1 MSDSDDDAYGPA
13 LPPGFKPKQR
23 NEEDNGHIGPSLPPR
38 SMNSQK
44 KNEEKADN
52 RATSDSKS
60 YGPRIPPQMKK
71 SSNTSEDSDQSDD
84 DDAYEPPLPP
94 GFKSRRGREK
104 DEDSRDPVDSESF
117 GPSLP
122 PRMKNPNVSDSDRS
136 NSDKYGPGMVKRK
149 HSESDIVPKKHMRTT
164 EEEEEEDDDSVDEED
179 LYGPALPPHLIKNK
193 SQSSVLKGERV
204 LGPVLPAGYVP
215 PASSTFEVP
224 GEEEDSEE
232 EEGPLLGPVPSDI
245 ALNEKEYRAQQFELR
260 AQRMKDKLEGKHDNS
275 KPQKRESWMLEL
287 PEDKPNFCGLA
298 PRQFLKKAPQEKGDR
313 SVWTDT
319 PDDKRRKAEAEME
332 NEEESTM
339 DPVSSAS
346 RQRDEDLTA
355 RVDQYNKDKRAKPL
369 IDLHQKKMKKQEK
382 ESGPKE
388 RRPFSREEDLNVNKF
403 DEAQKNNILKK
414 ARQLNDRFSS
424 GDRKF
429 L

>member
-1 MSDSDDDAYGPA
+1 
-13 LPPGFKPKQR
+13 
-23 NEEDNGHIGPSLPPR
+23 
-38 SMNSQK
+38 MNSQQ
-44 KNEEKADN
+44 KNEDKEDN
-52 RATSDSKS
+52 RARNDSKS
-60 YGPRIPPQMKK
+60 YGPSIPPQIKK
-71 SSNTSEDSDQSDD
+71 NSNANEDSEDSE
-84 DDAYEPPLPP
+84 DDAYEPSLPP
-94 GFKSRRGREK
+94 GFKSRRGHEEDK
-104 DEDSRDPVDSESF
+104 DEDSSDSVDSDSF

-122 PRMKNPNVSDSDRS
+122 PRMKNPNVSDSDHS
-136 NSDKYGPGMVKRK
+136 NSDKYGSGTVKRK
-149 HSESDIVPKKHMRTT
+149 NSESDIVPKKHMRTT
-164 EEEEEEDDDSVDEED
+164 EEEEDEDSVDEED

-193 SQSSVLKGERV
+193 SQRSVPKGERI
-204 LGPVLPAGYVP
+204 LGPVLPAGIVP
-215 PASSTFEVP
+215 PESSTFEAP
-224 GEEEDSEE
+224 EEEEDSEE
-232 EEGPLLGPVPSDI
+232 DEGPLVGPMPSDV

-332 NEEESTM
+332 SEEEPSM
-339 DPVSSAS
+339 NPVSSAT
-346 RQRDEDLTA
+346 RERDEDLTA
-355 RVDQYNKDKRAKPL
+355 RVDQYNKEKRAKPL

-414 ARQLNDRFSS
+414 ARQLNDRFSA